1 MMGKVLK
8 VRKEVKPNLNVGIVL
23 LKGQKCRQC
32 QFCATS
38 QKLLHQHLIE
48 THSQK
53 ITTSSKMEKRS
64 KSSAVKR
71 ELPLQK
77 RKTTR
82 KKKEQC
88 LITRRAKVV
97 VLGYNCSKCHYWATS
112 IKYLDDHISMH

>member
-8 VRKEVKPNLNVGIVL
+8 ARKEVKLNLKVGIVL

-48 THSQK
+48 THNQK
-53 ITTSSKMEKRS
+53 ITTISTMEKLPNLTTM
-64 KSSAVKR
+64 KK

-82 KKKEQC
+82 KEKEQC
-88 LITRRAKVV
+88 LITRRAKVI

-112 IKYLDDHISMH
+112 RKYLDDHISMH

>member
-48 THSQK
+48 VHNQK
-53 ITTSSKMEKRS
+53 ITTMPT
-64 KSSAVKR
+64 AMKR

-82 KKKEQC
+82 KEKEQC

-112 IKYLDDHISMH
+112 RKYLDDHISMH